1 MRYPL
6 TSTFPTE
13 ARAFAFTAE
22 AEPEAFASIAGA
34 EQAWYTV
41 ITAGSRRTSDSFQ
54 STHCLLVRCS
64 CGTSLCVP
72 QS

>member
-34 EQAWYTV
+34 EQAW
-41 ITAGSRRTSDSFQ
+41 
-54 STHCLLVRCS
+54 
-64 CGTSLCVP
+64 
-72 QS
+72 